1 MLSLS
6 RTAPSFQHFSLRVGL
21 TDLRI
26 EKVAEPVNLNPEVA
40 EQLRRGGGRA
50 DEVCI
55 EKLLLTLA

>member
-21 TDLRI
+21 TDLKI

-40 EQLRRGGGRA
+40 EQLRRGGRA